1 MFLAKVIAPVVC
13 SVMHPAFS
21 GKAFLLVEQVEPGG
35 DDGGEY
41 RLAVDYVGAG
51 AGDMVVAGRTAGPGR
66 DHWACRVPQSAH
78 GSWPSW
84 KGLKGANEDT
94 GAQLRRVFL

>member
-51 AGDMVVAGRTAGPGR
+51 AGDMVVAGGP
-66 DHWACRVPQSAH
+66 P
-78 GSWPSW
+78 
-84 KGLKGANEDT
+84 GLGEMLGLPRAPISTWVMAIVER
-94 GAQLRRVFL
+94 AERRE